1 LIAAT
6 SGRNRTEKEDLM
18 RVPNAEARTYTGLP
32 RTEGTLDLEE
42 ATEAILKYEGVF
54 ELTSTQGVT
63 EREKQ
68 FSDQE
73 QKLRA
78 KMSKIRHKIAIISG
92 KGGVGKST
100 VAVNLA
106 VALAM
111 HGHADQIG
119 ILDAD
124 IHGPSVPRML
134 GLTGQRLQVGPPGAF
149 PPSGTLGIKV
159 ASMDFLL
166 PDENAPVIWRGPLKM
181 TAIRQFLSEIV
192 WGNLDI
198 LLIDLP
204 PGTGDEPL
212 SIAQLL
218 PEMDGVVIVTIP
230 SKVSQVVVKKSITFV
245 RQLGMPIIGI
255 IENMSSFI
263 CPHCGKKSDIFESGG
278 GRKIAEELNI
288 AFLGSIPIDQDICE
302 DADRGEPF
310 IVEHP
315 NSAASKSFMEIV
327 KKIEDFLKKGRK
339 VVEKEVTQ

>member
-1 LIAAT
+1 
-6 SGRNRTEKEDLM
+6 
-18 RVPNAEARTYTGLP
+18 
-32 RTEGTLDLEE
+32 
-42 ATEAILKYEGVF
+42 LKYEGVF
-54 ELTSTQGVT
+54 ELTSMQEVA
-63 EREKQ
+63 EREKR

-78 KMSKIRHKIAIISG
+78 KMSKVKHKIAVISG
-92 KGGVGKST
+92 KGGVGKTT

-111 HGHADQIG
+111 HGHADRIG

-134 GLTGQRLQVGPPGAF
+134 GLTGQRLQVGSPGAF
-149 PPSGTLGIKV
+149 PASGTLGIKV
-159 ASMDFLL
+159 VSMDFLL

-192 WGNLDI
+192 WGDLDI

-218 PEMDGVVIVTIP
+218 PEMDGVIIVTIP
-230 SKVSQVVVKKSITFV
+230 SKVSQAVVKKSVTFA
-245 RQLGMPIIGI
+245 RQLGMPIIGV
-255 IENMSSFI
+255 IENMSGFI

-288 AFLGSIPIDQDICE
+288 TFLGSIPIDQEICE

-327 KKIEDFLKKGRK
+327 RKIEDFLKQRGGK
-339 VVEKEVTQ
+339 